1 MNELNVPFRLDL
13 HSLFKHHLKK
23 GISSKSMINI
33 SQSSIS
39 QSIRNISNALNQTK
53 LFFNFGATS
62 FVDKVAQNVS
72 TIANDQ
78 EMINILVLVD
88 RVSLNNAFIRQII
101 ERFFGVYLK
110 VDFDDDELCD
120 KMIGNS
126 VRLMMYDLGTKWKKI
141 KYFCYD
147 YVFVYNFETK
157 INSYKNLV
165 NLVPKIQKS
174 NEGKMMKIFYSLLP
188 KNKNFNE
195 KKNERLS
202 GSEFYNPIGTIDGL
216 NVFIAL
222 KLFLHKI
229 MHFTVTIDNT
239 VKITYGD
246 KVLADIKNENT
257 KLLNSLE
264 REIFKQLHSI
274 DTDSNKTSEFDTKVL
289 PDEIMSLYY
298 NDNFLYSADLRG
310 HEKNTKNNF
319 ISELKFYNFAS
330 LINELREIIANELN
344 QSKNIYSSE
353 NNLDQK
359 ERIYCEEFI
368 KIKSKMIRRC
378 EHFIQTNSKF
388 IELFKKRRMK
398 AIITLLGLEKVVY
411 LLRKL
416 RSDLYRL
423 IRQIDFNILE
433 KDHESF
439 ESMKS
444 TFQNLFSNLIQD
456 DKNSSKYYIIC
467 SLEYIENIEIDSK
480 KIQEESEKIK
490 HLIEHAKRF
499 SSLNLISKRSS
510 HQFIKKDKA
519 LFKKHGEKRLKKS
532 TIPDHQLEMHQL
544 VNEILKDDG
553 DGLSTNN
560 SIERSNNPLFS
571 STFETQNDSSLVL
584 VDKLRSNKF
593 YSLKKTK
600 KSLDTDRQKYQELFF
615 NQSIRRKLEHLR
627 SKH

>member
-1 MNELNVPFRLDL
+1 
-13 HSLFKHHLKK
+13 
-23 GISSKSMINI
+23 
-33 SQSSIS
+33 
-39 QSIRNISNALNQTK
+39 
-53 LFFNFGATS
+53 
-62 FVDKVAQNVS
+62 
-72 TIANDQ
+72 
-78 EMINILVLVD
+78 
-88 RVSLNNAFIRQII
+88 
-101 ERFFGVYLK
+101 
-110 VDFDDDELCD
+110 
-120 KMIGNS
+120 
-126 VRLMMYDLGTKWKKI
+126 
-141 KYFCYD
+141 
-147 YVFVYNFETK
+147 
-157 INSYKNLV
+157 
-165 NLVPKIQKS
+165 
-174 NEGKMMKIFYSLLP
+174 
-188 KNKNFNE
+188 
-195 KKNERLS
+195 
-202 GSEFYNPIGTIDGL
+202 
-216 NVFIAL
+216 
-222 KLFLHKI
+222 
-229 MHFTVTIDNT
+229 
-239 VKITYGD
+239 
-246 KVLADIKNENT
+246 
-257 KLLNSLE
+257 
-264 REIFKQLHSI
+264 
-274 DTDSNKTSEFDTKVL
+274 
-289 PDEIMSLYY
+289 
-298 NDNFLYSADLRG
+298 
-310 HEKNTKNNF
+310 
-319 ISELKFYNFAS
+319 
-330 LINELREIIANELN
+330 
-344 QSKNIYSSE
+344 
-353 NNLDQK
+353 
-359 ERIYCEEFI
+359 
-368 KIKSKMIRRC
+368 MIRRC